1 MADSNGACCLNP
13 LTAISGLYR
22 IIEKK
27 ELEFYKA
34 SSSAWY
40 AISLEHDKALLTLS
54 SAALGLLIS
63 LSVKFG
69 VGSSL
74 ILIIYCLSMLS
85 FFLTI
90 VFVLTKM
97 KNKSA
102 SFFKFLQ
109 SEINLNNT
117 KEIVYEKSDFSFYV
131 GILLFMLMGIIISI
145 DSFEDKMHLHLD
157 HHIPVLI
164 TPQNDKPTVISET
177 AYLMASPKNLQRLNQ
192 AIAEIEAGNFQQH
205 DLIFDS

>member
-1 MADSNGACCLNP
+1 M
-13 LTAISGLYR
+13 
-22 IIEKK
+22 IEKK

-74 ILIIYCLSMLS
+74 ILTIYCLSMLS
-85 FFLTI
+85 FFFTI

-102 SFFKFLQ
+102 SFLKFLQ
-109 SEINLNNT
+109 SEINLSNT

-145 DSFEDKMHLHLD
+145 DSFEDEIHLHLD

-164 TPQNDKPTVISET
+164 TP
-177 AYLMASPKNLQRLNQ
+177 
-192 AIAEIEAGNFQQH
+192 
-205 DLIFDS
+205 